1 MPKRID
7 PDTETVTF
15 TFEGQ
20 IITAQPGE
28 TIAAALAAA
37 GIRHLRNSVVSGE
50 PRGIFCMMGACFDCL
65 VEVDGQ
71 PNRQACMTPVSQ
83 DLAVNRQNG
92 GVEVKI

>member
-20 IITAQPGE
+20 IIRARPGD
-28 TIAAALAAA
+28 TVASALAAS
-37 GIRHLRNSVVSGE
+37 GIRHLRDSAVSGE

-65 VEVDGQ
+65 VEVNGQ

-83 DLAVNRQNG
+83 DLAVSRQRG